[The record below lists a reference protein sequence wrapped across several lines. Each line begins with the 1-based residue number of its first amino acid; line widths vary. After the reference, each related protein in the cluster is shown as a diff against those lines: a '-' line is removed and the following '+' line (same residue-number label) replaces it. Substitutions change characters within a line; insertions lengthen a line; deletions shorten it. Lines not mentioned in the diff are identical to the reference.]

1 MLRRPPG
8 STRTDK
14 LFPYTTLFRS
24 RCQHRGARQTKCFP
38 ACVRKSNLIGCPLH
52 CEPEAIVKPRHLAP
66 LNALRTFEAAAR
78 CRSFQAAAAQLFVT
92 PAAVSH
98 QVKRLEA
105 YLGVEL
111 FQRGHRSVGL
121 TTAGEALA
129 TSLSELFGQ
138 LDMALDRVT
147 APTAERKSTRLNSSH

>member
-1 MLRRPPG
+1 MSDWSETCALPICQ
-8 STRTDK
+8 
-14 LFPYTTLFRS
+14 LFEAHGGRLLFRWAY
-24 RCQHRGARQTKCFP
+24 RCQHRRSRQTKCFP
-38 ACVRKSNLIGCPLH
+38 ACVRKNNLIGCPQH

-78 CRSFQAAAAQLFVT
+78 CRSFQAAAAQLFVS

-111 FQRGHRSVGL
+111 FH
-121 TTAGEALA
+121 T
-129 TSLSELFGQ
+129 
-138 LDMALDRVT
+138 
-147 APTAERKSTRLNSSH
+147 RKSTRLNSSH

>member
-1 MLRRPPG
+1 MK
-8 STRTDK
+8 T
-14 LFPYTTLFRS
+14 
-24 RCQHRGARQTKCFP
+24 
-38 ACVRKSNLIGCPLH
+38 
-52 CEPEAIVKPRHLAP
+52 RHLAP
-66 LNALRTFEAAAR
+66 LNALRTVEAAAR
-78 CRSFQAAAAQLFVT
+78 CRRFQAAAAQLFVT

-121 TTAGEALA
+121 TPAGEALT

-138 LDMALDRVT
+138 LDWALDGVV
-147 APTAERKSTRLNSSH
+147 APTPPQLSRSSIESLCAKWLATRR